1 MNILVTVDS
10 NYVRPLKVMLTSFF
24 TYHKNENQIYLLY
37 SNVKETELAE
47 LRSMIEEG
55 NSQFFPVRMEERLL
69 SDVPVFRYF
78 TKEMYYRLFA
88 GVMFLGKDKMLYL
101 DPDIL
106 IRGSLEDLYETDIE
120 GNILAGVADYAI
132 NHMAALSVHKDELG
146 IEEREQYINSG
157 VLLLNLKE
165 LRKRFRG
172 KDIEKIVREKGDLL
186 LYPDQDIINLLFRGR
201 IKLLERKY
209 NYNTGY
215 GSFAKMLRYIAGGF
229 VKEKQY
235 PVIVHYMGAS
245 KPWHPEYYGKF
256 GKEYRRYLKQYPDPN
271 PEAER
276 KWKRRHIAVIKHLT
290 GVVIHKVGG
299 KNHGK

>member
-47 LRSMIEEG
+47 LRNMIEERG
-55 NSQFFPVRMEERLL
+55 SRFFPVRMEENLL
-69 SDVPVFRYF
+69 SNVPVFRYF

-106 IRGSLEDLYETDIE
+106 IRGSLEELYETDIE
-120 GNILAGVADYAI
+120 ENVLAGVADYAI
-132 NHMAALSVHKDELG
+132 NHMTELSMHKEELG
-146 IEEREQYINSG
+146 MEEREQYINSG
-157 VLLLNLKE
+157 VLVLNLKE

-172 KDIEKIVREKGDLL
+172 KDIERIVKEKGDLL

-201 IKLLERKY
+201 IKVLERKY

-215 GSFAKMLRYIAGGF
+215 GSFGKMLKYIAGGF
-229 VKEKQY
+229 IKEKQY

-256 GKEYRRYLKQYPDPN
+256 GKEYRSYLKLFPSQNAD
-271 PEAER
+271 EER
-276 KWKRRHIAVIKHLT
+276 KWKRRKTAIAKHLLKI
-290 GVVIHKVGG
+290 VIRKMGG

>member
-47 LRSMIEEG
+47 LRNMIEERG
-55 NSQFFPVRMEERLL
+55 SRFFPVRMEENLL

-106 IRGSLEDLYETDIE
+106 IRGSLEELYETDIE
-120 GNILAGVADYAI
+120 ENVLAGVADYAI
-132 NHMAALSVHKDELG
+132 NHMPELSMHKEELG
-146 IEEREQYINSG
+146 MEEREQYINSG
-157 VLLLNLKE
+157 VLVLNLKE

-172 KDIEKIVREKGDLL
+172 KDIERIVKEKGDLL

-201 IKLLERKY
+201 IKVLERKY

-215 GSFAKMLRYIAGGF
+215 GSFGKMLKYIAGGF
-229 VKEKQY
+229 IKEKQY

-256 GKEYRRYLKQYPDPN
+256 GKEYRSYLKLFPSQNAD
-271 PEAER
+271 EER
-276 KWKRRHIAVIKHLT
+276 KWKRRKTAIAKHLLKI
-290 GVVIHKVGG
+290 VIRKMGG